1 MEGNWSSQHLREF
14 LNEVPPQ
21 EPGET
26 YREWCERVDKLE
38 KKAAI
43 RKVERDNKRDKA
55 RKKRRKTG
63 R

>member
-1 MEGNWSSQHLREF
+1 MREF
-14 LNEVPPQ
+14 LNELPPQ

-38 KKAAI
+38 AKFKRRKAELDKK
-43 RKVERDNKRDKA
+43 RTKA
-55 RKKRRKTG
+55 RKKRKATG